1 MKKIDEQSLAN
12 AFRLYESGD
21 IHRMEIG
28 TTRGLCDIHR
38 LMGFTPSP
46 ARYVKRILLRV
57 AFGLQIASTC
67 GLRSRPSNGCRR
79 GRLRRSW
86 KNTWR

>member
-38 LMGFTPSP
+38 YLFDGLYP
-46 ARYVKRILLRV
+46 
-57 AFGLQIASTC
+57 AFGLRIASTC

-79 GRLRRSW
+79 GRLRRSS